1 MNYKK
6 MMLVSIFLL
15 AILTVGA
22 VSASDED
29 NFNETLTVEDTQEV
43 SLDASFEND
52 TISAQEEEVL
62 EDGITEDNFNVWIS
76 SHQWE
81 GADWGPQIV
90 SVWGDDSV
98 RQGNINLTI
107 AKDAQTFS
115 HVKAFDGADAVS
127 WDLNELREGIVNEVG
142 TYKIS
147 LKYHDEGTEIDLG
160 QYDFTLLNFDFM
172 VQVGDLYWQYPFD
185 IIRLNDDFVAEVYV
199 NSKDE
204 PYTIETRNPIGWT
217 LSDLDISSVGEYNIT
232 VVTYD
237 EDDVVA
243 DNFTFRLNIVGNHDW
258 FRLYSQ
264 FNIKNRDLGKPV
276 LYLFSPEG
284 LMGNFSLRITSE
296 DIDFEKVI
304 PITLGPQWMG
314 WTLDEL
320 GIEENSG
327 YNVQLLNNG
336 EYSGDVSLNVDGII
350 DENSFNKWMSSHES
364 ITNNGE
370 TWIVNVHAHDGLY
383 EGNVTVSIV
392 NGDGV
397 NKTFAKSFEKDA
409 DEHNDVIFTMD
420 DLSEIL
426 NEPGTYTFNVT
437 YIKDDTKVDLITD
450 STFVLTHFNYGAYEG
465 EIYKDYPFDIIRIWD
480 DDVDVKV
487 YVGDNTT
494 HVPSGGDNPL
504 RWTLDDLDIDSPGD
518 YTVTVNASKDGL
530 RDIFTFNLKV
540 FGEIED
546 FILYSNSL
554 SVGEWEIDEPV
565 LYLFSKEENIGKT
578 LKIVIND
585 GDPEWEVKFD
595 VNGTVMIWDLESLEI
610 TENRGYDIRLFDG
623 EAELASAY
631 LDVNGFEEPINVDIW
646 DEEEK
651 GKLYNDYTGSV
662 ISVDVP
668 EDKRYGTIIVIVNG
682 EDEYSWEVDWE
693 DNYHE
698 WSLADLEITE
708 DGEYN
713 IVVKQVGYDDEEILA
728 EGILNITTFNNDAFR
743 AVLDKDENLIKVFCP
758 DYADGRINIYVER
771 ENEDG
776 EPDFVNEV
784 DQEILN
790 EDKGNWVEWSLEEL
804 GFVRDNNYYM
814 FTITVFDSDAKEVY
828 SYSCGHSAEGLEI
841 NIWDSEESPLYTDTI
856 GTVIQIRCPDSI
868 SGMLYII
875 VDGDEK
881 FHTII
886 TSENHFEAGFDG
898 YEWDLKTLGITQAG
912 DYNITLKLDDEII
925 SEFTLHVE
933 DFNNDAF
940 RAQVI
945 GEDEPFSLYLFT
957 PYGAVG
963 NVTFVFKGW
972 DDEIEE
978 EVTQGNLTLELNES
992 YWNKWTMI
1000 DYYMDYDTDRVDIS
1014 VDGEE
1019 VFVEYKYPSS
1029 EGENSFTVNEE
1040 EIFSHDDVV
1049 IWVYANTTDNDY
1061 TINITS
1067 GDYTFIKN
1075 VTELGDYEFVG
1086 GNYKYSITLE
1096 DLDMFESINDKSK
1109 ILITYDVGNLKS
1121 LANRWSP
1128 VETYTLEKN
1137 GEFIRLHKYEGIRVN
1152 LIGIEWAH
1160 GEDEEYDDDNIVLI
1174 KVPDSLNIHETALL
1188 NIRYGNNEIT
1198 KSLSDL
1204 YSEYDY
1210 EFLGVRYYI
1219 SWDDLDL
1226 EGVQGNYVLNI
1237 SVTADDEQIGFRQ
1250 FFISF
1255 DEEEGWGFDD
1265 YDDSI
1270 KLIFYYGQIG
1280 DLEFG
1285 QGEASDYII
1294 ELSIPKYL
1302 DITEGTIIITDE
1314 NGEVIFTKA
1323 LSEFEENCI
1332 SSGVQSNDYWIAD
1345 EDFNYSKFEENVP
1358 FAVSFAYDSVTKV
1371 YARGIREGD
1380 ELHRITTPEEVADY
1394 FKVTLSEGILINGS
1408 DNAIIIEATDNANRQ
1423 SVNIDL
1429 GGGYFAVYVNG
1440 KKVENLGSLVGYDGE
1455 SELEFYLLQRG
1466 SGDGSFKLIIYL
1478 SDLNITDNGEYNIRV
1493 THNPVRGETSSN
1505 IETELFN
1512 QNITLTSNV
1521 KVDNVTSGVF
1531 TGFGMD
1537 PILLYLDTYYGDIN
1551 ETSGT
1556 ITVLNSDSNVIFT
1569 KDIKSLSKDENGRYY
1584 LKYSDFENKNF
1595 GENIT
1600 VMYSDGNERSGN
1612 TTVNVTWKDVDSD
1625 VFNPTVKDDVN
1636 DYYGDLISLNIP
1648 ELLNEGQ
1655 IIVTVKFKNNPSTNI
1670 SNMDVNTDFNSQAVY
1685 RFNVADIKANYGN
1698 DFALALSDLGFYV
1711 ENGNYDLD
1719 VKFTADGT
1727 NTLNI
1732 TNGTV
1737 AVGLSKDINITV
1749 NATSRFTQEAI
1760 FAAVKIFEPEAAF
1773 SADLFIDGVLYSHKT
1788 FEKGLITFMSSPNWA
1803 SGTHVAEIRAY
1814 NEYGSVVAN
1823 KTREFE
1829 VLIKSDDVEVSYDDS
1844 VKEGRNASI
1853 TLTVPKECEAFIQ
1866 IDNGAKV
1873 SYNLSQGANTIDL
1886 GVLSHGNHTIGIF
1899 YDGNESFYF
1908 NYVNV
1913 DVEYESWLDMPYP
1926 IVLDDEDIIRFNL
1939 DEDATGN
1946 VTVEIDGKPYAE
1958 IPLENGKAEVK
1969 ITDLEFGTHSFT
1981 ITYSGDDAH
1990 PRVSQSGDFNV
2001 TYIFKDDIIGEGYPL
2016 KGSYVVT
2023 VILPADATGTVTL
2036 YVDDNINTLGIN
2048 DLLGAGEDDGNALVS
2063 DVKDGKAVFT
2073 IEGLTMGEH
2082 KIHVVYSGDEKYP
2095 AGSYDTILDINRLA
2109 VIGEISADNKNVS
2122 LMMPANATGK
2132 LVVYNDNRRNVVI
2145 SKDME
2150 NGYAFI
2156 DLNDLSVG
2164 VYELRAYY
2172 EGDDYEVESYSVTFK
2187 VLPEVDITQNA
2198 TVGENITIKVDLDE
2212 STGNI
2217 LIVIDEISPIL
2228 EEIIDGKIN
2237 RVISTTDYGRGN
2249 HNVTFMY
2256 IGNSFDGDVFNVYNE
2271 KTGRYVPVVYAMNI
2285 LPEKTIVTGQDNG
2298 NYHEEYVRKENGEIA
2313 YDARGTIQMY
2323 VNGVLM
2329 DVQNVVN
2336 GMAKFDLSKFKNGK
2350 YYLEFVYSGDS
2361 KYDSSSR
2368 GMEYVINNRIA
2379 AGDLSVQYTS
2389 GKSYSVTVYNSDGSR
2404 ARNVQVSFSI
2414 NNKAFRIVTT
2424 NANGVASVVITSA
2437 PGSYKI
2443 TSTALGVSVTKT
2455 LKVTH
2460 VLSLKKVKVKRSAKK
2475 LVIKVTLKK
2484 VKGKYLKGK
2493 KITLK
2498 FNGKKFKAKTNKNG
2512 VAKFTIKKK
2521 FLKKL
2526 KVGKKV
2532 KYQATYLKDTVKKT
2546 VKVKK

>member
-1 MNYKK
+1 M
-6 MMLVSIFLL
+6 
-15 AILTVGA
+15 
-22 VSASDED
+22 
-29 NFNETLTVEDTQEV
+29 
-43 SLDASFEND
+43 
-52 TISAQEEEVL
+52 
-62 EDGITEDNFNVWIS
+62 
-76 SHQWE
+76 
-81 GADWGPQIV
+81 
-90 SVWGDDSV
+90 
-98 RQGNINLTI
+98 
-107 AKDAQTFS
+107 
-115 HVKAFDGADAVS
+115 
-127 WDLNELREGIVNEVG
+127 
-142 TYKIS
+142 
-147 LKYHDEGTEIDLG
+147 
-160 QYDFTLLNFDFM
+160 
-172 VQVGDLYWQYPFD
+172 
-185 IIRLNDDFVAEVYV
+185 
-199 NSKDE
+199 
-204 PYTIETRNPIGWT
+204 
-217 LSDLDISSVGEYNIT
+217 
-232 VVTYD
+232 
-237 EDDVVA
+237 
-243 DNFTFRLNIVGNHDW
+243 
-258 FRLYSQ
+258 
-264 FNIKNRDLGKPV
+264 
-276 LYLFSPEG
+276 
-284 LMGNFSLRITSE
+284 
-296 DIDFEKVI
+296 
-304 PITLGPQWMG
+304 
-314 WTLDEL
+314 
-320 GIEENSG
+320 
-327 YNVQLLNNG
+327 
-336 EYSGDVSLNVDGII
+336 
-350 DENSFNKWMSSHES
+350 
-364 ITNNGE
+364 
-370 TWIVNVHAHDGLY
+370 
-383 EGNVTVSIV
+383 
-392 NGDGV
+392 
-397 NKTFAKSFEKDA
+397 
-409 DEHNDVIFTMD
+409 
-420 DLSEIL
+420 
-426 NEPGTYTFNVT
+426 
-437 YIKDDTKVDLITD
+437 
-450 STFVLTHFNYGAYEG
+450 
-465 EIYKDYPFDIIRIWD
+465 
-480 DDVDVKV
+480 
-487 YVGDNTT
+487 
-494 HVPSGGDNPL
+494 
-504 RWTLDDLDIDSPGD
+504 
-518 YTVTVNASKDGL
+518 
-530 RDIFTFNLKV
+530 
-540 FGEIED
+540 
-546 FILYSNSL
+546 
-554 SVGEWEIDEPV
+554 
-565 LYLFSKEENIGKT
+565 
-578 LKIVIND
+578 
-585 GDPEWEVKFD
+585 
-595 VNGTVMIWDLESLEI
+595 
-610 TENRGYDIRLFDG
+610 
-623 EAELASAY
+623 
-631 LDVNGFEEPINVDIW
+631 
-646 DEEEK
+646 
-651 GKLYNDYTGSV
+651 
-662 ISVDVP
+662 
-668 EDKRYGTIIVIVNG
+668 
-682 EDEYSWEVDWE
+682 
-693 DNYHE
+693 
-698 WSLADLEITE
+698 
-708 DGEYN
+708 
-713 IVVKQVGYDDEEILA
+713 
-728 EGILNITTFNNDAFR
+728 
-743 AVLDKDENLIKVFCP
+743 
-758 DYADGRINIYVER
+758 
-771 ENEDG
+771 
-776 EPDFVNEV
+776 
-784 DQEILN
+784 
-790 EDKGNWVEWSLEEL
+790 
-804 GFVRDNNYYM
+804 
-814 FTITVFDSDAKEVY
+814 
-828 SYSCGHSAEGLEI
+828 
-841 NIWDSEESPLYTDTI
+841 
-856 GTVIQIRCPDSI
+856 
-868 SGMLYII
+868 
-875 VDGDEK
+875 
-881 FHTII
+881 
-886 TSENHFEAGFDG
+886 
-898 YEWDLKTLGITQAG
+898 
-912 DYNITLKLDDEII
+912 
-925 SEFTLHVE
+925 
-933 DFNNDAF
+933 
-940 RAQVI
+940 
-945 GEDEPFSLYLFT
+945 
-957 PYGAVG
+957 
-963 NVTFVFKGW
+963 
-972 DDEIEE
+972 
-978 EVTQGNLTLELNES
+978 
-992 YWNKWTMI
+992 
-1000 DYYMDYDTDRVDIS
+1000 
-1014 VDGEE
+1014 
-1019 VFVEYKYPSS
+1019 
-1029 EGENSFTVNEE
+1029 
-1040 EIFSHDDVV
+1040 
-1049 IWVYANTTDNDY
+1049 
-1061 TINITS
+1061 
-1067 GDYTFIKN
+1067 
-1075 VTELGDYEFVG
+1075 
-1086 GNYKYSITLE
+1086 
-1096 DLDMFESINDKSK
+1096 
-1109 ILITYDVGNLKS
+1109 
-1121 LANRWSP
+1121 
-1128 VETYTLEKN
+1128 
-1137 GEFIRLHKYEGIRVN
+1137 
-1152 LIGIEWAH
+1152 
-1160 GEDEEYDDDNIVLI
+1160 
-1174 KVPDSLNIHETALL
+1174 
-1188 NIRYGNNEIT
+1188 
-1198 KSLSDL
+1198 
-1204 YSEYDY
+1204 
-1210 EFLGVRYYI
+1210 
-1219 SWDDLDL
+1219 
-1226 EGVQGNYVLNI
+1226 
-1237 SVTADDEQIGFRQ
+1237 
-1250 FFISF
+1250 
-1255 DEEEGWGFDD
+1255 
-1265 YDDSI
+1265 
-1270 KLIFYYGQIG
+1270 
-1280 DLEFG
+1280 
-1285 QGEASDYII
+1285 
-1294 ELSIPKYL
+1294 
-1302 DITEGTIIITDE
+1302 
-1314 NGEVIFTKA
+1314 
-1323 LSEFEENCI
+1323 
-1332 SSGVQSNDYWIAD
+1332 
-1345 EDFNYSKFEENVP
+1345 
-1358 FAVSFAYDSVTKV
+1358 
-1371 YARGIREGD
+1371 
-1380 ELHRITTPEEVADY
+1380 
-1394 FKVTLSEGILINGS
+1394 
-1408 DNAIIIEATDNANRQ
+1408 
-1423 SVNIDL
+1423 
-1429 GGGYFAVYVNG
+1429 
-1440 KKVENLGSLVGYDGE
+1440 
-1455 SELEFYLLQRG
+1455 
-1466 SGDGSFKLIIYL
+1466 
-1478 SDLNITDNGEYNIRV
+1478 

-2389 GKSYSVTVYNSDGSR
+2389 GKSYSVTVYNSDDRR

-2424 NANGVASVVITSA
+2424 NAKAVASVVITSA